1 MDSIYLSLTVDFA
14 SSYLSSD
21 FSEKV
26 FSATFKSITRFLMS
40 HPDFKLNFSFND
52 EQLSFIQK
60 KHPEYKTLLHK
71 WTSEKQVEV
80 LGGSLCNS
88 ILPLCQSFDR
98 NGQIDAHSQQVRDV
112 CGKRPRGM
120 TLFCDAWDFSL
131 VTNLCTAGI
140 EYVLMT
146 EKAVPA
152 EKNRFLPAYMNELGK
167 SVNII
172 LYNDRLIP
180 DAEVSCDLYL
190 KKLEK
195 EVKKIS
201 DKDNFTQFSP
211 NRIINLRLNSD
222 KMCELL
228 DSGWL
233 ENFYNSLNNNT
244 VSTRIPVSL
253 TLISSYLKGN
263 VNKVPV
269 FIPSYFNS
277 ISDDKVYSSAF
288 DYVISNK
295 RALDLYN
302 RILYTSLLITQFH
315 GDKARKLSARE
326 KLWQAQNGYAL
337 AGKDAASA
345 KLRHNAFIALCE
357 AEKQI
362 RNPKNFRESVI
373 AFDYNND
380 GMNEYVC
387 RMNDYFAVINLIS
400 GSVRELSVSKCTG
413 NYLHNVIESPYPENN
428 YFRGLFTDHIFT
440 PSRFENYKNKI
451 ADTDGIF
458 SKIQYTEIK
467 FSPSHREL
475 LMSAEA
481 VCFNTKQKV
490 SLRKKY
496 IINSSGFVVQYILK
510 NLSDEPLDAV
520 FAVESNFGCQALGT
534 KEELSYNVNVA
545 GETERFAVNP
555 DESSNRQWMV
565 NAVQVT
571 DRMNDVSFVFEL
583 NELGSYTCYNLEDGE
598 CKTLVSSQYWPIKLD
613 SGMETE
619 KTINFTIINP
629 HKTRRKLH

>member
-1 MDSIYLSLTVDFA
+1 MA
-14 SSYLSSD
+14 
-21 FSEKV
+21 
-26 FSATFKSITRFLMS
+26 
-40 HPDFKLNFSFND
+40 HPDFKINFSFND
-52 EQLSFIQK
+52 EELTFIQK
-60 KHPEYKTLLHK
+60 KHPEYKTLLQN

-98 NGQIDAHSQQVRDV
+98 NGQIDAHSQLVRDA

-120 TLFCDAWDFSL
+120 TLFCDAWDSSM

-140 EYVLMT
+140 EYVLIS
-146 EKAVPA
+146 EKAVPSD
-152 EKNRFLPAYMNELGK
+152 KNRYLPVYMNELGK

-172 LYNDRLIP
+172 LFNDHLVP
-180 DAEVSCDLYL
+180 DSETSCESFI
-190 KKLEK
+190 KQIEK
-195 EVKKIS
+195 EVKKVS
-201 DKDNFTQFSP
+201 DKDSFTQFSP
-211 NRIINLRLNSD
+211 NRIINIRLSSD
-222 KMCELL
+222 KFMALL
-228 DSGWL
+228 EGGWL
-233 ENFYNSLNNNT
+233 ENFYNCLQNKT
-244 VSTRIPVSL
+244 VSAKTPVSM
-253 TLISSYLKGN
+253 TLVSSYLKGN

-269 FIPSYFNS
+269 YISSFFNS
-277 ISDDKVYSSAF
+277 ISDDKNYSSAF
-288 DYVISNK
+288 EYVLSNK
-295 RALDLYN
+295 RALALYN
-302 RILYTSLLITQFH
+302 RILYTSLLISQFH
-315 GDKARKLSARE
+315 GDKARKLTARE

-337 AGKDAASA
+337 AGKDSAGA
-345 KLRHNAFIALCE
+345 KLRHSSFICLCE

-387 RMNDYFAVINLIS
+387 RMNDYFAVINLVS
-400 GSVRELSVSKCTG
+400 GSLRELTVSKCTG

-440 PSRFENYKNKI
+440 PARFENYKNKI

-458 SKIQYTEIK
+458 SKIQYNEIK

-475 LMSAEA
+475 LLSAEA
-481 VCFNTKQKV
+481 VCFSSRQKV
-490 SLRKKY
+490 SLRKKF

-510 NLSDEPLDAV
+510 NLSDKPLDAV

-534 KEELSYNVNVA
+534 KEELSYSVDVA
-545 GETERFAVNP
+545 GETERFEVNP
-555 DESSNRQWMV
+555 DENTKRQWMV

-598 CKTLVSSQYWPIKLD
+598 SKTLVSSQYWPVKLE

-629 HKTRRKLH
+629 QKSRRKVH